1 MCYALSV
8 SLCGQRTRTKPD
20 VESTMSDTREETD
33 GQVADLNT
41 GQQPDVSGL
50 TIADICRTA
59 GIRPNTVG
67 RGWGRAIQKEQI
79 SRPFSLSLVPTD
91 AEAASVPALREVMG
105 KTAQP
110 VKRVTLLPVKA
121 VMAAQPRPVAATQ
134 PKIKADEQ
142 PKEANKAAS
151 QWPEKYAMI
160 ILPGAVTVVSIGLTL
175 FGLNYFAQQ
184 PGLML
189 GIMFGLVLFS
199 AMIVARNPLKGDTSE
214 QALSTV
220 FWMELGAFFL
230 HGFTFYAKLP
240 HPSVSPEWDW
250 AIRAALAAPC
260 AGFASFL
267 SFRAVVMVR
276 NYNAEA

>member
-1 MCYALSV
+1 
-8 SLCGQRTRTKPD
+8 
-20 VESTMSDTREETD
+20 MSDTQQEID
-33 GQVADLNT
+33 GQMADLNT

-50 TIADICRTA
+50 TIADICKAHGLDPDSVRKA
-59 GIRPNTVG
+59 
-67 RGWGRAIQKEQI
+67 WGRAKDKGADL
-79 SRPFSLSLVPTD
+79 RPFSRTLAPTD
-91 AEAASVPALREVMG
+91 AEVTNVSALAEVLG
-105 KTAQP
+105 KTVQP
-110 VKRVTLLPVKA
+110 VKRVGALPVKA
-121 VMAAQPRPVAATQ
+121 VAVEQPRAAVAAQPKAETQKQ
-134 PKIKADEQ
+134 PKQADKTT
-142 PKEANKAAS
+142 P
-151 QWPEKYAMI
+151 QWLEKYAMI

-220 FWMELGAFFL
+220 YWMEFGAFFL
-230 HGFTFYAKLP
+230 HCFTFYAKLP

-250 AIRAALAAPC
+250 AIRAALATPC